1 MNTLLRLAAL
11 FLFAVSSVSADET
24 KPSADPLA
32 AVAARMKKAE
42 KPSVLFIGNSYSF
55 YVPKGFEKL
64 AAEKGRKVHVE
75 QVTHGG
81 WTLARHAKNPPTL
94 EKIRSRRWDVVV
106 IQEQSKIPSY
116 PASRRDPLMFPP
128 LRELVAE
135 VRKQGALPVLYQT
148 WGRRGG
154 NPELKGDTFEAM
166 TKRLREGYR
175 AAAAAAGNPAIVPVG
190 DVWEKEVAA
199 GNAGTLY
206 QKDDS
211 HPTDEGD
218 ALTARV
224 FLQAM
229 FPDAEEARNAPRRGS
244 STRPPR

>member
-1 MNTLLRLAAL
+1 MKTIPRLACL
-11 FLFAVSSVSADET
+11 LLLAVSTAFAEET
-24 KPSADPLA
+24 KSADPLA
-32 AVAARMKKAE
+32 AVAARMKRAE

-55 YVPKGFEKL
+55 YVPRAFEKL

-81 WTLARHAKNPPTL
+81 WTLAQHEKNPPTL

-116 PASRRDPLMFPP
+116 PASRRDPLMFPA

-135 VRKQGALPVLYQT
+135 VRKQGGLPVLYQT

-166 TKRLREGYR
+166 TGRLREGYR
-175 AAAAAAGNPAIVPVG
+175 AAASAAGNIAVVPVG
-190 DVWEKEVAA
+190 DVWEKEAAA
-199 GNAGTLY
+199 GNADKLY

-211 HPTDEGD
+211 HPSDEGN

-229 FPDAEEARNAPRRGS
+229 FPEMQEARNAPPRGS
-244 STRPPR
+244 SIRRPR

>member
-1 MNTLLRLAAL
+1 MMTIARLACL
-11 FLFAVSSVSADET
+11 LLLAVSAA
-24 KPSADPLA
+24 SADPLA
-32 AVAARMKKAE
+32 EVAARMKRVE

-55 YVPKGFEKL
+55 YVPKAFETL

-81 WTLARHAKNPPTL
+81 WTLARHVKNPPTL

-116 PASRRDPLMFPP
+116 PASRRDPLMFPA
-128 LRELVAE
+128 LRELVAG
-135 VRKQGALPVLYQT
+135 VRKQGGLPVLYQT

-166 TKRLREGYR
+166 TRRLREGYR
-175 AAAAAAGNPAIVPVG
+175 AAASAAGNIAVVPVG

-199 GNAGTLY
+199 GNADKLY
-206 QKDDS
+206 QKDKS
-211 HPTDEGD
+211 HPTDEGN

-224 FLQAM
+224 FHQAM
-229 FPDAEEARNAPRRGS
+229 FPETREARSAPPRGS
-244 STRPPR
+244 SIRRPR